1 METLAVLA
9 KAQLADGGITRH
21 LPRSFASGTAS
32 LLDLD
37 PDFGRLLAAE
47 ERPTAARALIV
58 RTIRLQKGTWCDD
71 LTSETL
77 LALLIAEGAIIRRV
91 FAGRARSAEVLTDGD
106 LVRPWQ
112 EDPTSFV
119 DSEYLALKPTL
130 VAVLDHHTR
139 DALVRWPA
147 IFDCLLERGIRRA
160 RVLGAQSALDNCV
173 KVERRVL
180 LCLWQLAERC
190 GSATP
195 EGVVLPISLT
205 HQYIADMVR
214 AQRPS
219 VTTALSRLNA
229 SGTVR
234 RTTDGGW
241 ILDPESA
248 ETLPG
253 FEA

>member
-1 METLAVLA
+1 MQRAVLSEA
-9 KAQLADGGITRH
+9 RSADSGITRH
-21 LPRSFASGTAS
+21 LPGSVACGTAS

-37 PDFGRLLAAE
+37 PEVGRLLAAE
-47 ERPTAARALIV
+47 ERPAAARALVV

-77 LALLIAEGAIIRRV
+77 LALLIADGAIIRRV
-91 FAGRARSAEVLTDGD
+91 FAGRARSAEILADGD

-112 EDPTSFV
+112 EDPASFV

-139 DALVRWPA
+139 DALARWPA
-147 IFDCLLERGIRRA
+147 IFECLVERGIRRA

-190 GSATP
+190 GSATQ
-195 EGVVLPISLT
+195 EGVALPIPLT
-205 HQYIADMVR
+205 HQYLADMVR

-219 VTTALSRLNA
+219 VTTAISRLNA

-234 RTTDGGW
+234 RTADGGW

-248 ETLPG
+248 GTLPG